1 MDVVPLVEAAPRPE
15 RTAVQRRHVAPLGI
29 HLVHPREA
37 VFPSELGR
45 VAVFVVELR
54 HAFNADLR
62 TIDEPDQV
70 LAQVQFDVLLTLVTQ
85 AILGLRA
92 WQLEAGLGS
101 SALRSAHAAAHI
113 AGKL

>member
-1 MDVVPLVEAAPRPE
+1 M
-15 RTAVQRRHVAPLGI
+15 
-29 HLVHPREA
+29 
-37 VFPSELGR
+37 FPSELGR